1 MKSPFSF
8 LIALAACALLAST
21 LVASDLHASSQAQ
34 ASTVTD
40 EEGAMLLSYM
50 CGECHDGQRIV
61 EKRRTK
67 ADWQDVLN
75 KMIEKGAIGE
85 EKEFERL
92 FAYLCRKHGS
102 VYINGATPD
111 EITMVLGLTRK
122 DADAIVGHRKANGAF
137 ADLDALKKV
146 PDIDV
151 KTLETRK
158 DALVF

>member
-1 MKSPFSF
+1 MTSSVPF
-8 LIALAACALLAST
+8 LLGVTAWALVAST
-21 LVASDLHASSQAQ
+21 LVAARPEAQSQAPASS
-34 ASTVTD
+34 VTD

-50 CGECHDGQRIV
+50 CGECHDGERIV

-67 ADWQDVLN
+67 ADWQDVLH

-102 VYINGATPD
+102 IYINGATPD

-122 DADAIVGHRKANGAF
+122 DADAIIAHRKANGSF
-137 ADLDALKKV
+137 ADFDALKKV

-151 KTLETRK
+151 TTLETRK
-158 DALVF
+158 ESVVF